1 MEDTIYLNE
10 AFKQLQGLDEDIFEV
25 TPEGGAELQKVVDAD
40 DTSLFIYDDEAE
52 TAEDLKET
60 YIGDVILNCVVCD
73 SKVYKKPE
81 EVIMSETEIDE
92 DGGEIK
98 LANVGDT
105 CPYCQSSDGFEVIG
119 QVEEYC
125 PNCDKETDEVKVEV
139 ENKEEIDESKKNKKI
154 MFGKNRCYEEL
165 MLYVTLDDYTPWSG
179 AVDTWDK
186 IQEKGLVD
194 ALESTL
200 EDIYPDGLT
209 MTELNDIL
217 WFEQDWLEGAL
228 GVKFNEDEED
238 EEELDES
245 LKQGKSLREEIE
257 NVTVETKDQI
267 INVSAEEKDKDAE
280 AVSDEEVLGEL
291 ESETEYKFKEVDVDE
306 FDEESFDDLNERYL
320 KNIYE
325 NVKSYK
331 TTSIKQRGN
340 NKLFI
345 EGLISF
351 KSGKKAKTNYVFEAH
366 SISKDNKLK
375 FYGMNEQFAK
385 GSKAFALRGALNGNK
400 FMCESLTCKYTAK
413 DGKTGETKLVYK
425 TINK

>member
-1 MEDTIYLNE
+1 MNEKGINLHE
-10 AFKQLQGLDEDIFEV
+10 AFKALEILNEDVFEA
-25 TPEGGAELQKVVDAD
+25 TPEKAKELNTLLQSDIDDDLTIIDLDAD
-40 DTSLFIYDDEAE
+40 TKKE
-52 TAEDLKET
+52 LKDS
-60 YIGDVILNCVVCD
+60 YVGDVIIKCPICD
-73 SKVYKKPE
+73 CLICKAPE
-81 EVIMSETEIDE
+81 EVELSNEKTID
-92 DGGEIK
+92 DKQLVNLGENCAYCHSAEGFIV
-98 LANVGDT
+98 VG
-105 CPYCQSSDGFEVIG
+105 EVK
-119 QVEEYC
+119 EYC
-125 PNCDKETDEVKVEV
+125 PECDETNDEVAVEV
-139 ENKEEIDESKKNKKI
+139 ENKDEIDESIKDKKI
-154 MFGKNRCYEEL
+154 MFGKHMCNEDL
-165 MLYVTLDDYTPWSG
+165 KLYVTLDDYTPWGG
-179 AVDTWDK
+179 AVSTWDT

-209 MTELNDIL
+209 MSDLNDIL
-217 WFEQDWLEGAL
+217 WFEQDWLEDAL
-228 GVKFNEDEED
+228 GVKFNEEND
-238 EEELDES
+238 EELDETLKQSKS
-245 LKQGKSLREEIE
+245 LKEEIE

-267 INVSAEEKDKDAE
+267 ISVSAEEKDKEAE
-280 AVSDEEVLGEL
+280 TTPNEEVLGEL
-291 ESETEYKFKEVDVDE
+291 EPETEDKFKEVDVDE

-331 TTSIKQRGN
+331 TIQVKQRGN

-375 FYGMNEQFAK
+375 FYGMNEQFAR

-400 FMCESLTCKYTAK
+400 FICESLTCKYTAK
-413 DGKTGETKLVYK
+413 DGKTGETKPIYK